1 MAKRNSPMK
10 EIIKESLRDIRRDP
24 KGEFEKDPE
33 LQEDGEISGPARFA
47 KTQLKKDDIII
58 DRLLAPIAK
67 HEGYFLKLKKEV
79 RIGEW
84 MLMKVIKNDWRK
96 WADMESAVADIVK
109 EHTRYAPQK
118 WGTGNYRIEFA
129 CEGGVRGDNYD
140 DRDFPINAEEEMTA
154 INNPAGAGVI
164 LPAQPVVD
172 PSTAVA
178 GQIET
183 LTNLVNMLKGV
194 FPQAPDPTRIQE
206 QVAGAFK
213 DGMALKLSEGSNS
226 NQMMTVLMTGMMQMM
241 TALVTKGNE
250 PRVVNPEDG
259 FKGMLET
266 LKTFGLVGQ
275 NPQQQK
281 TTIDFVKELK
291 ELGMD
296 LFKKDDPIQ
305 QIGQLK
311 QLANIAGEFM
321 GMGGSGDRPGIF
333 EKVVDALTPVLPG
346 MIRDVKETF
355 GNAAT
360 AQIEAG
366 RNIERARMTVQP
378 AEGNTMNVGGNVN
391 PPMTNPQI
399 QMFFNGLYDAVL
411 QNNRM
416 FYPVIYTS
424 LLQDTN
430 GQQLLNGIVNGTH
443 TAKEVIELLQQYGG
457 DKYKDS
463 EFVMKK
469 LVGFTNG
476 FIIWMRNMVKSQ
488 QETVNVS
495 QPQEGAPERVVS
507 TGAGTYD
514 AECQLCHTIYAFQ
527 DEQDFKDEENK
538 TCEVMKNGVLCP
550 GILKPLLASAS

>member
-1 MAKRNSPMK
+1 
-10 EIIKESLRDIRRDP
+10 
-24 KGEFEKDPE
+24 

-140 DRDFPINAEEEMTA
+140 DRDFPINAEEEMTT